1 MNILMIWGNF
11 KSIMNLAISRIR
23 QIIPHF
29 NEKPLTEKDFWTIC
43 EKENIHVVEMCLY
56 VDGFYFSDG
65 ASRFI
70 VLNSALRGI
79 FWLENAFHEI
89 AHHFLHTPPRC
100 QRQETEARA
109 IALIAILPRGQ
120 LEKRSRKPTSFP
132 NMPSEFCTSTCKF
145 SPNTESDFQIILDK
159 RSKHK

>member
-1 MNILMIWGNF
+1 MNWGNF
-11 KSIMNLAISRIR
+11 KSFMNLAISRIR

-29 NEKPLTEKDFWTIC
+29 NEQALTEKDIWTIC
-43 EKENIHVVEMCLY
+43 EKENIRVVETRLF
-56 VDGFYFSDG
+56 VDGFYYCDG
-65 ASRFI
+65 RRSHI
-70 VLNSALRGI
+70 YLNSALRGI

-120 LEKRSRKPTSFP
+120 LEKAVTEADEF
-132 NMPSEFCTSTCKF
+132 SEYA
-145 SPNTESDFQIILDK
+145 ERILHERLQILAEHGI
-159 RSKHK
+159 

>member
-1 MNILMIWGNF
+1 
-11 KSIMNLAISRIR
+11 MNLAISRIR

-29 NEKPLTEKDFWTIC
+29 NEKALTEKDFWLIC
-43 EKENIHVVEMCLY
+43 EKENIRVIETRLF
-56 VDGFYFSDG
+56 VDGFYFCEG

-89 AHHFLHTPPRC
+89 AHHFLHTPPRS
-100 QRQETEARA
+100 QRQETDARA

-120 LEKRSRKPTSFP
+120 LEKLV
-132 NMPSEFCTSTCKF
+132 SEADEF
-145 SPNTESDFQIILDK
+145 SEYAERILHE
-159 RSKHK
+159 RLEVLSKHGI

>member
-1 MNILMIWGNF
+1 
-11 KSIMNLAISRIR
+11 MNLAISRIR

-29 NEKPLTEKDFWTIC
+29 NEKALTEKDFWLIC
-43 EKENIHVVEMCLY
+43 EKENIRVVETRLF
-56 VDGFYFSDG
+56 VDGFYFCEG

-89 AHHFLHTPPRC
+89 AHHFLHTPPRS
-100 QRQETEARA
+100 QRQETEARV

-120 LEKRSRKPTSFP
+120 LEKAVTEADEF
-132 NMPSEFCTSTCKF
+132 SEYA
-145 SPNTESDFQIILDK
+145 ERILHE
-159 RSKHK
+159 RLEVLSKHGI